1 MVLRKT
7 WVLSRYRSVF
17 YESRGLEVSLS
28 ADLCVSKS
36 PFFADVSQ
44 SLGFVVFVCPFSLQ
58 KSNFFRVNRYIGY
71 PTNRLRKSET
81 RQRSILMGFR

>member
-36 PFFADVSQ
+36 HFFADVSQ

-81 RQRSILMGFR
+81 RQRSILIGFR

>member
-17 YESRGLEVSLS
+17 YESQGLEVSLS

-36 PFFADVSQ
+36 HFFADVSQ
-44 SLGFVVFVCPFSLQ
+44 SLGFVVFVCPFSRIFSEL
-58 KSNFFRVNRYIGY
+58 IG
-71 PTNRLRKSET
+71 
-81 RQRSILMGFR
+81 I